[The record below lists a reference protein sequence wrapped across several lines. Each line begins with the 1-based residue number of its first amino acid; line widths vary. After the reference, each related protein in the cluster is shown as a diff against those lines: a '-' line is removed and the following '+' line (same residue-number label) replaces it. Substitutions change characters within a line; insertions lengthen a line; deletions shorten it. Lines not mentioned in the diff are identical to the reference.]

1 MVPWRGRDPVYSYD
15 QRLGVSGESWADP
28 QVFQGRAHY
37 LAHLSP
43 PAMLIMRATVD
54 DAHVYRC
61 RVDFHNSN
69 SRVAWVKLEVI
80 VPPERVEIIPER
92 SPVKPGDKN
101 DVVCRAVG
109 GKPPASVVWVQ
120 GGRVVDPNS
129 TVEGDGT
136 FNSLEVPA
144 SRRDLTIPFICQAS
158 NNDVTEPVTA
168 FYTRNVTC
176 GPVNV
181 KVTASENPLVEG
193 REAEITCRATGSNPP
208 AVITWYREGR
218 TMDAQDINV
227 TRQDTETVSV
237 LSLVPARQ
245 HHGLQLLCRAENPS
259 LPLAALEQIF
269 VLNVAYRPKAE
280 LRVEWPQDFD
290 LLTEGGDL
298 FLECMVESNPEPY
311 KIKFFHDGHEL
322 VHNVSKRILVT
333 KASLALQEVSR
344 HTSGRYQ
351 CLASNVEGDALSNN
365 LTIAVKYS
373 PRCVLTPGV
382 VGAALG
388 QVTNVT
394 CRVEADPANVTFMW
408 SFSNAARHSRSRP
421 IDRDMYTTSGLT
433 SVLQYRPS
441 TVRDYGTL
449 SCYANNSVGTQK
461 EPCTFT
467 LVTAGPPERVTNCSV
482 FNVTSHTAEVSCSP
496 GFNGGLPQSFL
507 HQVRVADTGQ
517 VLYNVTSDEPG
528 FMVKLLGP
536 GRQYEAVVMAYNGHG
551 NSRPAVLPLLTLTE
565 ADMHKISSVPG
576 LPSRPKP
583 RRLVWVLGVVVGVV
597 VGVAGAAAGVWWV
610 RGRGSSHTLRNRE
623 DCMTKLHKPDLTGNG
638 RDAGDAMGVNGVVQ
652 HTIYDSM
659 GRYRGFAHLQ
669 QNDMYQN
676 SMMTTSVAATS
687 AATPTPSAPPADPP
701 SSLTSK
707 FSLIRKGKPSTTP
720 APPIDPKCGSE
731 AMNGR
736 GGGASIGGGLGDRGG
751 GSAGG
756 SGEGGSEGG
765 RGAGGEEEKSEAPWQ
780 RVISHLTSSS
790 NESKFFDVWRI
801 PGVRSAKQQAPNESV
816 L

>member
-1 MVPWRGRDPVYSYD
+1 MQRLEPGVERGRRRGAGGGGGGGGGLGVRGSLALFFPPYLSHLPRLLMLLQGTLLIVHAYGDYEDNYIHDTGEEVEAEEVQVVEGYNATLPCTINAPPHDSPLLTLWYLGEDETPVYSYD

-54 DAHVYRC
+54 DAHIYRC

-144 SRRDLTIPFICQAS
+144 SRRDLSIPFICQAS

-322 VHNVSKRILVT
+322 VHNVSKKILVT

-365 LTIAVKYS
+365 LTIAVK
-373 PRCVLTPGV
+373 C
-382 VGAALG
+382 AK
-388 QVTNVT
+388 
-394 CRVEADPANVTFMW
+394 
-408 SFSNAARHSRSRP
+408 
-421 IDRDMYTTSGLT
+421 
-433 SVLQYRPS
+433 
-441 TVRDYGTL
+441 TV
-449 SCYANNSVGTQK
+449 S
-461 EPCTFT
+461 
-467 LVTAGPPERVTNCSV
+467 
-482 FNVTSHTAEVSCSP
+482 
-496 GFNGGLPQSFL
+496 
-507 HQVRVADTGQ
+507 
-517 VLYNVTSDEPG
+517 
-528 FMVKLLGP
+528 
-536 GRQYEAVVMAYNGHG
+536 
-551 NSRPAVLPLLTLTE
+551 
-565 ADMHKISSVPG
+565 
-576 LPSRPKP
+576 
-583 RRLVWVLGVVVGVV
+583 
-597 VGVAGAAAGVWWV
+597 VAGAA
-610 RGRGSSHTLRNRE
+610 
-623 DCMTKLHKPDLTGNG
+623 M
-638 RDAGDAMGVNGVVQ
+638 
-652 HTIYDSM
+652 
-659 GRYRGFAHLQ
+659 LQ
-669 QNDMYQN
+669 
-676 SMMTTSVAATS
+676 
-687 AATPTPSAPPADPP
+687 
-701 SSLTSK
+701 L
-707 FSLIRKGKPSTTP
+707 
-720 APPIDPKCGSE
+720 
-731 AMNGR
+731 
-736 GGGASIGGGLGDRGG
+736 LGTHCDD
-751 GSAGG
+751 
-756 SGEGGSEGG
+756 EG
-765 RGAGGEEEKSEAPWQ
+765 
-780 RVISHLTSSS
+780 
-790 NESKFFDVWRI
+790 
-801 PGVRSAKQQAPNESV
+801 QAERT
-816 L
+816 

>member
-1 MVPWRGRDPVYSYD
+1 
-15 QRLGVSGESWADP
+15 
-28 QVFQGRAHY
+28 
-37 LAHLSP
+37 
-43 PAMLIMRATVD
+43 MLIMRATVD
-54 DAHVYRC
+54 DAHIYRC

-144 SRRDLTIPFICQAS
+144 SRRDLSIPFICQAS

-322 VHNVSKRILVT
+322 VHNVSKKILVT

-394 CRVEADPANVTFMW
+394 CRVEADPPNVTFMW

-421 IDRDMYTTSGLT
+421 IDKDMYTTSGLT
-433 SVLQYRPS
+433 SVLQYKPS

-449 SCYANNSVGTQK
+449 SCYANNTVGTQR

-517 VLYNVTSDEPG
+517 VLYNVTSDDPG
-528 FMVKLLGP
+528 FVVKLLGP

-565 ADMHKISSVPG
+565 ADMHKS
-576 LPSRPKP
+576 
-583 RRLVWVLGVVVGVV
+583 
-597 VGVAGAAAGVWWV
+597 
-610 RGRGSSHTLRNRE
+610 
-623 DCMTKLHKPDLTGNG
+623 NG

-687 AATPTPSAPPADPP
+687 AATPTPSAPPAEPP

-720 APPIDPKCGSE
+720 APPIDPKCGTE

-736 GGGASIGGGLGDRGG
+736 GVGAGIGGGGLGDRGG

-765 RGAGGEEEKSEAPWQ
+765 RGGGGEEEKSEAPWQ
-780 RVISHLTSSS
+780 RVISQLTSSS

-801 PGVRSAKQQAPNESV
+801 TGVRSAKQQAPNESV

>member
-1 MVPWRGRDPVYSYD
+1 
-15 QRLGVSGESWADP
+15 
-28 QVFQGRAHY
+28 
-37 LAHLSP
+37 
-43 PAMLIMRATVD
+43 MLIMRATVD
-54 DAHVYRC
+54 DAHIYRC

-144 SRRDLTIPFICQAS
+144 SRRDLSIPFICQAS

-322 VHNVSKRILVT
+322 VHNVSKKILVT

-394 CRVEADPANVTFMW
+394 CRVEADPPNVTFMW

-421 IDRDMYTTSGLT
+421 IDKDMYTTSGLT
-433 SVLQYRPS
+433 SVLQYKPS

-449 SCYANNSVGTQK
+449 SCYANNTVGTQR

-517 VLYNVTSDEPG
+517 VLYNVTSDDPG
-528 FMVKLLGP
+528 FVVKLLGP

-565 ADMHKISSVPG
+565 ADMHKS

-687 AATPTPSAPPADPP
+687 AATPTPSAPPAEPP

-720 APPIDPKCGSE
+720 APPIDPKCGTE

-736 GGGASIGGGLGDRGG
+736 GVGAGIGGGGLGDRGG

-765 RGAGGEEEKSEAPWQ
+765 RGGGGEEEKSEAPWQ
-780 RVISHLTSSS
+780 RVISQLTSSS

-801 PGVRSAKQQAPNESV
+801 TGVRSAKQQAPNESV